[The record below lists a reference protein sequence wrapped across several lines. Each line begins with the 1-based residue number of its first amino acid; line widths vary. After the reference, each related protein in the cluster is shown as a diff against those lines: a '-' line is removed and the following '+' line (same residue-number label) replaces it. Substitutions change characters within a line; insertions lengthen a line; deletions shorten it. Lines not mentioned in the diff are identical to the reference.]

1 MRALYYDPVFPFP
14 CSDFE
19 DVRIWIKQ
27 KSVGGSMRLSEAAL
41 QSSGYPPCDPG
52 LSMDIVFEWA
62 SVGKVTLPKRLWGCQ
77 NEIVMQQISVLHVFC
92 FISHFLLLQLVNKPE
107 TNNPFHD
114 NDVAMCAVKALKL
127 LKDARVAGFG
137 ALSGC
142 KIEGMVLW
150 LQQEWEET
158 RQLVH
163 QLVRKIFHSV
173 VERASGCSMADAT
186 PMSALTPPINASN
199 LFFGVIGAFLPGV
212 RLLDCHQSPNPAV
225 RMRYIEEG
233 IRAQQP
239 TMLINELLDLGR
251 FNACQNAAKCVLR
264 RIKAAVASP
273 LEALL
278 QRQPELSPADFH
290 PGNPD
295 FDGLVDALGQILS
308 PAAARPATGGAAVSG
323 TAENPDGDLDQQED
337 SRLLTYGS
345 PPGGNRGSLSSDL
358 IDFLDVQ
365 TARRTGFPKAN
376 RLVLEGVPSGDFQGA
391 AVHGGQVGTP
401 QGQAVSIEATGASA
415 SASAAAAA
423 AVSGGDD
430 GQHEEIIMK
439 PQAGAHPH
447 QTTRQQGGSEENP
460 GSAGA
465 PLEASG
471 SNFTPSH
478 GPVPALMPAGAGNDS
493 NFWTTGLPRPSPWL
507 MAIML
512 SNGADPGPAGSLLG
526 DLVPGATELESIEQA
541 SAAAALS
548 GTSGQS
554 GG

>member
-1 MRALYYDPVFPFP
+1 MRKL
-14 CSDFE
+14 
-19 DVRIWIKQ
+19 
-27 KSVGGSMRLSEAAL
+27 AAL
-41 QSSGYPPCDPG
+41 SVIHLSSPPP
-52 LSMDIVFEWA
+52 
-62 SVGKVTLPKRLWGCQ
+62 
-77 NEIVMQQISVLHVFC
+77 
-92 FISHFLLLQLVNKPE
+92 LQLVNERE
-107 TNNPFHD
+107 TSNPFQG
-114 NDVAMCAVKALKL
+114 NDAARRTVEAFKL

-137 ALSGC
+137 ALGGC
-142 KIEGMVLW
+142 RIESLVLW
-150 LQQEWEET
+150 LQQEWET

-163 QLVRKIFHSV
+163 ELVHNIFHSV
-173 VERASGCSMADAT
+173 VGRASGCS
-186 PMSALTPPINASN
+186 SAVSYQPAAITASV
-199 LFFGVIGAFLPGV
+199 LFFNVIRAFLLEVELPG
-212 RLLDCHQSPNPAV
+212 CPQSPNPAV
-225 RMRYIEEG
+225 RMRYIEAG

-239 TMLINELLDLGR
+239 TMLINNQLDLGR

-308 PAAARPATGGAAVSG
+308 PAAAGPATGGAAVSR
-323 TAENPDGDLDQQED
+323 TAAENRDVASLRQADG
-337 SRLLTYGS
+337 RLPATGS

-365 TARRTGFPKAN
+365 TARRTGFPTAK
-376 RLVLEGVPSGDFQGA
+376 RMVLPSEGVPSGDFQGA

-512 SNGADPGPAGSLLG
+512 NNGADPGPVGSLLS